1 MWLGFL
7 GGASGKEPT
16 CQCRRPKRLGF
27 DLLGQEDLLE
37 KRMATRSSLAWEIP
51 WTEEPGELQFIGL
64 QKVGGDL
71 AQTSTFFLVIISR
84 SSG

>member
-1 MWLGFL
+1 
-7 GGASGKEPT
+7 
-16 CQCRRPKRLGF
+16 
-27 DLLGQEDLLE
+27 
-37 KRMATRSSLAWEIP
+37 MATRSSLLAWEIP

-71 AQTSTFFLVIISR
+71 AQTSTFFLAIISR

>member
-1 MWLGFL
+1 MWLQSL
-7 GGASGKEPT
+7 G
-16 CQCRRPKRLGF
+16 R
-27 DLLGQEDLLE
+27 EDPLE
-37 KRMATRSSLAWEIP
+37 KEMATHSSILAWEIP

-71 AQTSTFFLVIISR
+71 AQTSTFFLAIISR